1 MSIFVRTFSLF
12 YYRHPPTKREPFV
25 AEPNLAKSNNP
36 RVWVDAG
43 KIPFDMD
50 RSHAR
55 LFVSFRRHST
65 RLFIPF
71 RVFVF
76 FSSKFFLSAAH
87 QQPLTINQPSHR
99 ALANL
104 FGLAFPYF
112 SFAVYGLEESTS
124 ANGVHLKVHN
134 EMGRV
139 AREKM
144 VRRYFIHYGARV
156 LGWVKG
162 RMEMKQN
169 GNKMKQIVLRSC
181 PEQSGK
187 KDSH

>member
-1 MSIFVRTFSLF
+1 MYAVVALVAKKVVGVGEIKQEELLIAVKRFSRRKVNETQKFRNEMSIFVRTFSLF

-55 LFVSFRRHST
+55 LFVSFLRHST

-87 QQPLTINQPSHR
+87 QQPLTIN
-99 ALANL
+99 
-104 FGLAFPYF
+104 
-112 SFAVYGLEESTS
+112 
-124 ANGVHLKVHN
+124 
-134 EMGRV
+134 
-139 AREKM
+139 
-144 VRRYFIHYGARV
+144 
-156 LGWVKG
+156 
-162 RMEMKQN
+162 
-169 GNKMKQIVLRSC
+169 
-181 PEQSGK
+181 
-187 KDSH
+187 